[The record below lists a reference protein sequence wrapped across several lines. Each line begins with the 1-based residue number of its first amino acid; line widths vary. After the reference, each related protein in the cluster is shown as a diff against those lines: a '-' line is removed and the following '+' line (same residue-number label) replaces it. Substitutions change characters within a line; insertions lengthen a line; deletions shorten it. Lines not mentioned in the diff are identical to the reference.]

1 MKDLMWNRL
10 LRTRDGGDIQYI
22 VKQCT
27 GNTLNPS
34 RYDLCYDGPPF
45 FPTKNNHAR
54 FNGIQW
60 TGNRKDWNVR
70 CAVLMRLLEKNTVI
84 TELNLM
90 GEEVRK
96 TLDNWSLTSF
106 TQKR

>member
-10 LRTRDGGDIQYI
+10 LQTYDGRQIQND
-22 VKQCT
+22 VQRCT

-90 GEEVRK
+90 GEEVGKHR
-96 TLDNWSLTSF
+96 TT
-106 TQKR
+106 RV